1 MLRENMSHLDTHH
14 VCSNYSAHPSLGRLW
29 VALSF
34 SRVQGL
40 VLLKI
45 TLLASTLRFFDFSWH
60 GYPAVDFFFFK
71 VGESHRSLFILGLE
85 LWLDPRQCLGQ
96 EVSAPW
102 VSPLLSGQVSTG
114 EEGP

>member
-1 MLRENMSHLDTHH
+1 MLLENISHLDTHH
-14 VCSNYSAHPSLGRLW
+14 VCGNYLTHPSLGRLW
-29 VALSF
+29 AALSF

-40 VLLKI
+40 VFLKI

-60 GYPAVDFFFFK
+60 GIQLWIFFFK
-71 VGESHRSLFILGLE
+71 VGKFHRSLLILGLE

-102 VSPLLSGQVSTG
+102 VFPLLSGQVSTG
-114 EEGP
+114 EEGQ